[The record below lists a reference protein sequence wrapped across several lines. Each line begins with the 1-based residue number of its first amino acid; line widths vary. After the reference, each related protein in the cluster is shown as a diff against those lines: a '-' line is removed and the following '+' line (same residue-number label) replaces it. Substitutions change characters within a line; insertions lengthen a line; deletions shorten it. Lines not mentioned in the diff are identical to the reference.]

1 MDEKLTLQDIID
13 LLAKKSGLMK
23 KEADAFFREFLD
35 IVVANVFE
43 EEPVKIKNFG
53 TFKLTKVNSRESVD
67 VNTGEKIEIPSHF
80 KLSFLPDKSLK
91 NLVNKPFSQFET
103 TLIEDGVSF
112 DAMEVSEELTEDT
125 DDEDT
130 GADEF
135 EAEAMEAQTLGE
147 ILEEEKEEIQTKE
160 EPVLPSQAKKVVKK
174 EEEKT
179 ESRTDDL
186 KRPKKEI
193 TTPTFVYTYTPSWK
207 PDAQEVTL
215 IIPSSKIAIDDNEN
229 YPIDADEGG
238 KEELPLNI
246 NKVHEKIDQ
255 LKEAVEALA
264 NDKIQQ
270 AQSALTES
278 EQEALP
284 AQEESADTKED
295 KNIEAATTPID
306 NKIIESPEN
315 YYTYT
320 DWKSKLKY
328 AVIGI
333 LLASLIGAGI
343 YYFVRLSEQKQNYAE
358 QPLPVVK
365 DTLEQGID
373 NIVVENDSLTTDTTS
388 VAMEPDINP
397 QPEEEIKAFPVKE
410 VVRSGSSLRSISR
423 RHYGKN
429 VFWVYIYEE
438 NKERI
443 KNMNTLNIGQEII
456 VPDLKKYGVDMGS
469 ESDAEK
475 AKQIEKDL
483 YAGRR

>member
-13 LLAKKSGLMK
+13 LLAKKSGLTK

-35 IVVANVFE
+35 VIVANVFDE
-43 EEPVKIKNFG
+43 ELVKIKNFG
-53 TFKLTKVNSRESVD
+53 TFKLTKVNSRESID

-112 DAMEVSEELTEDT
+112 DAIEVSEELVEDV
-125 DDEDT
+125 DNEDT

-135 EAEAMEAQTLGE
+135 EVEAIEVQTE
-147 ILEEEKEEIQTKE
+147 EEKIEEEKEEILTKE
-160 EPVLPSQAKKVVKK
+160 EPDLPSQTNEVIKK
-174 EEEKT
+174 EEAKSKLQIDEPK
-179 ESRTDDL
+179 RT
-186 KRPKKEI
+186 KREI
-193 TTPTFVYTYTPSWK
+193 TTPTFVYTYSPSWK

-215 IIPSSKIAIDDNEN
+215 VVPSSKITIDDDEN

-238 KEELPLNI
+238 KVEPPLNI

-270 AQSALTES
+270 AQSAPTGS
-278 EQEALP
+278 EQEAAP
-284 AQEESADTKED
+284 VQEESTDTKEV
-295 KNIEAATTPID
+295 KNIEATTTPTD
-306 NKIIESPEN
+306 NKIIESPEE
-315 YYTYT
+315 YYA
-320 DWKSKLKY
+320 DDSWKSKLKY
-328 AVIGI
+328 ALLGV
-333 LLASLIGAGI
+333 LLAALIGAGI
-343 YYFVRLSEQKQNYAE
+343 YYFVRLSEQKQNYAG
-358 QPLPVVK
+358 QSLPVVK
-365 DTLEQGID
+365 DSLEQNAD
-373 NIVVENDSLTTDTTS
+373 NTVLENDSLTTDTAS
-388 VAMEPDINP
+388 VALEEGVQAQP
-397 QPEEEIKAFPVKE
+397 QEEVKVFPVKE

-438 NKERI
+438 NKDRI

-456 VPDLKKYGVDMGS
+456 VPDLKKYGVDPNN